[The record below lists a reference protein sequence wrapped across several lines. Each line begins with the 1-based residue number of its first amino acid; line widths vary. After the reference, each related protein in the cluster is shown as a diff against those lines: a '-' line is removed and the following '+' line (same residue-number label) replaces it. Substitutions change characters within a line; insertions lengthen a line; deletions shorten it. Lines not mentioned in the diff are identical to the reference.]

1 MPSVIYE
8 IAGILAFM
16 LALVLFQVATS
27 RQRLCFARTRI
38 HYFRACAESQ
48 RSQQACGSA
57 EGTRCNHRRGLL

>member
-8 IAGILAFM
+8 IAGIVAFM

-27 RQRLCFARTRI
+27 RQRLCPARTRV

-48 RSQQACGSA
+48 RSQQACSSPV
-57 EGTRCNHRRGLL
+57 GTRSNHRRSLQ

>member
-16 LALVLFQVATS
+16 LALVLFQVAAS
-27 RQRLCFARTRI
+27 RQRLCPARTRV

-48 RSQQACGSA
+48 RSQQPCASA
-57 EGTRCNHRRGLL
+57 VGTRYNPRRSLQ

>member
-1 MPSVIYE
+1 MPSVVYE

-27 RQRLCFARTRI
+27 RQRLCPARTRV

-48 RSQQACGSA
+48 RSHQVSGSG
-57 EGTRCNHRRGLL
+57 EGTRSNQRRSLL